1 VLATLSMAIR
11 PGPADEDV
19 PTGGA
24 NPLGIPG
31 AGGIADALELTGI
44 LLLLLAA
51 VGSFASVAVR
61 TRRSHGEG
69 RRQQKIFLV
78 AVAFVLVVFLVP
90 EEPLGLSGEV
100 AQIALAVVGILAF
113 PIAVAIALLRPVKT
127 PVRLQHSRPMS
138 MNFDH
143 IGAHAGNQ
151 PPPA

>member
-1 VLATLSMAIR
+1 MTCAGRPPTRRWWIVGAAAGASVVLATLSMAIR

-113 PIAVAIALLRPVKT
+113 PIAVKSANDPRT
-127 PVRLQHSRPMS
+127 S
-138 MNFDH
+138 MC
-143 IGAHAGNQ
+143 
-151 PPPA
+151 